1 VDYLPLSWLNALPV
15 IPKPSY
21 INIFNLAM
29 NIKILVVDDE
39 EDVELL
45 MQQRFRRKIAE
56 GTYQFTFANSGQQ
69 ALAVIQAEPD
79 FDVLLLDINMP
90 EMDGLTLLAAAGPF
104 LSHGRAVIVSAYS
117 DMDNIRRAMNSGAFD
132 FVCKPINFTDL
143 EATIEKTVRHVRELQ
158 QLKQQTAQHEE
169 KTRFFDN
176 ITHEFRTPLTLILSP
191 IERLLQTIA
200 QDAARTELLA
210 IDRNARYLL
219 RLINQL
225 LETARM
231 DAGFLQLNE
240 QPGELT
246 AFLHQLVQAFQPYA
260 RQQQVTLEFQAN
272 VTGLWL
278 YDEEKLGQVL
288 YNLISNAIKFTG
300 TREIEEIT
308 GLRGQISVTLQA
320 GTPMRLTITDTG
332 PGIPASHLPFI
343 FERFYQVIPQGERKT
358 AGTGIGLSLVK
369 EYIMLMHGTIQVTSR
384 TGTLPGSHGTTF
396 NMELPL
402 QPATTTT
409 SGAVQPAS
417 FWDWFPI
424 QDEQPATQPLTPAAQ
439 DAALIVLV
447 EDNEELAKY
456 LTDKLSPLYRV
467 LTAHSAEK
475 GWQLIQ
481 EELPDVVIA
490 DIMLPGMDG
499 YELTHQLRSSGAT
512 EHIAVILLTAK
523 TNYDSRLLGL
533 QRGAD
538 DYLAKPFHLQELLLR
553 LHNLLTR
560 QQRLRNFYAQQL
572 AHPELP
578 HPMELL
584 QDGWLKE
591 LYQVLETHLDNP
603 ALSVEWLAGQ
613 MAVSR
618 KTLLRKVQ
626 ALTKLSPNEL
636 IRQYRLR
643 KAADLLRA
651 GHSVAETAY
660 AVGFETPAYFG
671 QCFKELFNITPGRF
685 VENTA
690 ES

>member
-1 VDYLPLSWLNALPV
+1 
-15 IPKPSY
+15 
-21 INIFNLAM
+21 M

-39 EDVELL
+39 EDVEHL
-45 MQQRFRRKIAE
+45 MQQRFRRKIAD
-56 GTYQFTFANSGQQ
+56 GTYQLTFANSGRN
-69 ALAVIQAEPD
+69 ALSVIQAEPD

-90 EMDGLTLLAAAGPF
+90 EMDGLTLLAKVGPF

-117 DMDNIRRAMNSGAFD
+117 DMENIRLAMNRGAFD
-132 FVCKPINFTDL
+132 FICKPINFTDL

-158 QLKQQTAQHEE
+158 QLKQEKELHEL

-191 IERLLQTIA
+191 IERLLQTITH
-200 QDAARTELLA
+200 DTAARTELLA
-210 IDRNARYLL
+210 IDSNARYLL

-225 LETARM
+225 LESARM

-246 AFLHQLVQAFQPYA
+246 TFIHQVVQAFQPYA
-260 RQQQVTLEFQAN
+260 RQQQVALEFNSA
-272 VTGLWL
+272 VTGGWL

-288 YNLISNAIKFTG
+288 YNLISNSIKFTG
-300 TREIEEIT
+300 RQEAAIT
-308 GLRGQISVTLQA
+308 GGLHGQVSVTLQQ
-320 GTPMRLTITDTG
+320 GPPMRLVIADTG
-332 PGIPASHLPFI
+332 PGIPGSHLPFI
-343 FERFYQVIPQGERKT
+343 FERFYQVIPQGESKI

-369 EYIMLMHGTIQVTSR
+369 EYITLMQGTIQVNSQ
-384 TGTLPGSHGTTF
+384 TGTAPGSHGTAF
-396 NMELPL
+396 IIELPL
-402 QPATTTT
+402 QQAAITTT
-409 SGAVQPAS
+409 GAGQPAG
-417 FWDWFPI
+417 FWDWFPRI
-424 QDEQPATQPLTPAAQ
+424 EEQPAPAQAHLAAQ
-439 DAALIVLV
+439 DAALIVLI
-447 EDNEELAKY
+447 EDNPELAKY
-456 LTDKLSPLYRV
+456 LTDKLSPFYRV
-467 LTAHSAEK
+467 LPAESAEK

-481 EELPDVVIA
+481 DELPELVIS

-499 YELTHQLRSSGAT
+499 YALTHQLKSSAAT

-523 TNYDSRLLGL
+523 TAYDSRLLGL
-533 QRGAD
+533 QQGAD
-538 DYLAKPFHLQELLLR
+538 DYLEKPFHVEELLLR

-572 AHPELP
+572 AQPELP

-591 LYQVLETHLDNP
+591 LYKVLETHLDNP
-603 ALSVEWLAGQ
+603 ALNVEWLAGK
-613 MAVSR
+613 MAMSR

-626 ALTKLSPNEL
+626 ALTKLPPNEL

-671 QCFKELFNITPGRF
+671 QCFKELFHITPGKF
-685 VENTA
+685 VDA
-690 ES
+690 EM